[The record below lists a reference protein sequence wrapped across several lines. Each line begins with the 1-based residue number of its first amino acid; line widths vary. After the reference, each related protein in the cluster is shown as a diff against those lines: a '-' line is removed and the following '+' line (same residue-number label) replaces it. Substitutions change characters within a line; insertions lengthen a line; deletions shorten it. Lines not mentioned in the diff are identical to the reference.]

1 MKLEVQPLNL
11 SFSQDDRT
19 RLAQTRVAYLFPSLK
34 LGNYWH
40 PILSR
45 FTHIVPQ
52 TRVYTGSWDG
62 FSRGYEQQFQL
73 TIVGSAKFFP
83 TESSLAGGYIKNV
96 GYLSP
101 KILGHL
107 FRLRPHVIFVSAF
120 SVWTLLSVLVKPLL
134 RWRVV
139 ILYDGWSPTYDYQN
153 SSMRLRVRR
162 WIAQSSD
169 RVITNSHNG
178 ATYLTDALRVAPDRI
193 QRIPYQVPDVQALNV
208 QSKSVT
214 CSESTLAITNHA
226 PQTLRLITIGQMI
239 TRKGID
245 RLLQALHLLQGR
257 GRINLHL
264 TCVGSGDALLDLQA
278 LSRSLQLEKMVEW
291 VGHVPYDRIG
301 EYLTQTDVFVFPTLE
316 DVWGMAPL
324 EAMVWG
330 KPIICSQYSGCAES
344 MIIEGKTGFQVDP
357 NHPETIANA
366 IEKFL
371 DRPDWIDLMGEQAKA
386 HISKFSP
393 DTAAHALLA
402 LTLELG

>member
-1 MKLEVQPLNL
+1 MNL

-34 LGNYWH
+34 TGNYWH

-45 FTHIVPQ
+45 FTQAIPRTQ
-52 TRVYTGSWDG
+52 VYTGFWGG
-62 FSRGYEQQFQL
+62 FSAGYENQFNL
-73 TIVGSAKFFP
+73 TVLGNVRFIPLQGK
-83 TESSLAGGYIKNV
+83 SSDNYVQNIS
-96 GYLSP
+96 YLSP
-101 KILGHL
+101 KILWHL
-107 FRLRPHVIFVSAF
+107 FQLKPQVIFVSAF
-120 SVWTLLSVLVKPLL
+120 SMWTLLVVLLKPIA
-134 RWRVV
+134 RWQLVM
-139 ILYDGWSPTYDYQN
+139 LYEGWTPTYDYQDSPLRLMLRKWVTRACDRLISN
-153 SSMRLRVRR
+153 SEV
-162 WIAQSSD
+162 
-169 RVITNSHNG
+169 G
-178 ATYLTDALRVAPDRI
+178 ATYLKEALGAPPDRVHC
-193 QRIPYQVPDVQALNV
+193 IPHEVPDLSALTTKGNGIQAT
-208 QSKSVT
+208 QKST
-214 CSESTLAITNHA
+214 NGTL
-226 PQTLRLITIGQMI
+226 QLITVGQMI
-239 TRKGID
+239 PRKGID
-245 RLLQALHLLQGR
+245 RLLQALHLLQSR

-264 TCVGSGDALLDLQA
+264 TCVGSGDALLDLQS
-278 LSRSLQLEKMVEW
+278 LSRSLQLEKMVDW

-301 EYLTQTDVFVFPTLE
+301 EYLTQADVFVFPTLE

-393 DTAAHALLA
+393 DTATHALLA